1 MAEEIA
7 RHLTT
12 KDKLVDVETNYASI
26 SDAMEKEKN
35 CHKETID
42 KLAIEESNHMITQT
56 KLTESKDKLVEEIAK
71 QEDLIQKLGN
81 EQSNL
86 IQIQQSFDLVQ
97 QENVVSQVHISGVIF
112 KYHVQS
118 IIMVIVIFSLVS
130 NDY

>member
-97 QENVVSQVHISGVIF
+97 QENVVSQVHISGVILN
-112 KYHVQS
+112 
-118 IIMVIVIFSLVS
+118 IMC
-130 NDY
+130 NQ

>member
-7 RHLTT
+7 RHHTT
-12 KDKLVDVETNYASI
+12 KSKLSDVETNYASI

-71 QEDLIQKLGN
+71 QEDYKCCQSSVKCLLHSVLGDCQFVKMLYLFN
-81 EQSNL
+81 N
-86 IQIQQSFDLVQ
+86 IYVA
-97 QENVVSQVHISGVIF
+97 VICF
-112 KYHVQS
+112 
-118 IIMVIVIFSLVS
+118 
-130 NDY
+130 